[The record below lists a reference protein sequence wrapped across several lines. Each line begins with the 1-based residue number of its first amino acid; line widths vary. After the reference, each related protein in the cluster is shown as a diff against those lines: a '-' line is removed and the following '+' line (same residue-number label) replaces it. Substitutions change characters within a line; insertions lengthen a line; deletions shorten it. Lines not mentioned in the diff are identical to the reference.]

1 MQYSSQA
8 LVDKSTWALSFS
20 FSRPSFNVCVCIF
33 YWEEGRGW
41 GWWMG
46 GGGQG
51 GEKWDTDGLSV
62 PVLFEY
68 LAPFIVYF

>member
-1 MQYSSQA
+1 MYVSA
-8 LVDKSTWALSFS
+8 HFTGKRVG
-20 FSRPSFNVCVCIF
+20 VGV
-33 YWEEGRGW
+33 GGW
-41 GWWMG
+41 V

-68 LAPFIVYF
+68 LAPFIVCF